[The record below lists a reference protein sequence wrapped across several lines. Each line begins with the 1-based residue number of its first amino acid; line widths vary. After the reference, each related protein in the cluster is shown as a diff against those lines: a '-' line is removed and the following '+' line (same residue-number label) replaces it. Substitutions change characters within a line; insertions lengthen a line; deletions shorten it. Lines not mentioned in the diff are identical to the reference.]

1 MFMLLVIMSA
11 GLVTLRVRKECTVK
25 AGYEVRADVFRSF
38 SWDFGRF
45 EWVERPDTTTPGI
58 KTGKLYVFPMTYDV
72 TLYVTDPVYDDIIPP
87 VVKTQEVTGE
97 IGEKVTAS
105 QFIVQI
111 EDFSKCTVRF
121 VLEPDTSLY
130 GTQEVKL
137 EVTDMAG
144 NSANVVSYLHI
155 PNIKERVLINVND
168 PLPEAE
174 DFLAEEGSEI
184 VYVTDTIQLN
194 TSVPGSYELEFLVD
208 ERKVSSILEIKDI
221 LAPVLVV
228 DHAETWLNKAL
239 TPEDF
244 ADMEQT
250 TDNSGVVQLAFAVE
264 PDWMAVGEQP
274 VTIIASDLAG
284 NSVSETVRLLIKR
297 NEVPPVLTVTDI
309 DVTVGGTVSYK
320 SAATY
325 YDDTDT
331 KEELKLEVER
341 SDVNLDEVG
350 SYMVTYTVTDT
361 SGNAVSAPARVNV
374 LEEPVVWMDE
384 TLVQKE
390 AEEVLESILEE
401 TMTDKEKAEKIY
413 RWVKK
418 NIRYISESEKGNY
431 VRAAYEGLVEQEG
444 DCFVF
449 AATARELLT
458 LAEIP
463 NLVIK
468 KSTDNPSHYWNLVYV
483 EDGWYHLDTTPR
495 ADNSEFLL
503 LTDAELEKY
512 SSSHKDSHLFDR
524 TLYPEIK

>member
-1 MFMLLVIMSA
+1 
-11 GLVTLRVRKECTVK
+11 
-25 AGYEVRADVFRSF
+25 
-38 SWDFGRF
+38 
-45 EWVERPDTTTPGI
+45 
-58 KTGKLYVFPMTYDV
+58 
-72 TLYVTDPVYDDIIPP
+72 
-87 VVKTQEVTGE
+87 
-97 IGEKVTAS
+97 
-105 QFIVQI
+105 
-111 EDFSKCTVRF
+111 
-121 VLEPDTSLY
+121 
-130 GTQEVKL
+130 
-137 EVTDMAG
+137 MAG